1 MIAPPRA
8 IDALHCARIVGQ
20 KQFDIFVRERLVERI
35 KPIHDPIKRNKLQI
49 FSQPATKPL
58 AKGKQQMKSLKND
71 VNLFSRLYIGCQN
84 RDGNLDEFFQ
94 HENQAFPPSLSDGGG
109 IRLGVKSDLLT
120 CLEDFSQPRTEVP
133 PTSGIVLD
141 GAVII
146 HFLKPATV
154 KTFNEYAQQVFV
166 PYIRSKLHQAT

>member
-1 MIAPPRA
+1 
-8 IDALHCARIVGQ
+8 
-20 KQFDIFVRERLVERI
+20 
-35 KPIHDPIKRNKLQI
+35 
-49 FSQPATKPL
+49 
-58 AKGKQQMKSLKND
+58 MKSLKND
-71 VNLFSRLYIGCQN
+71 VNLFSRLYIECQN

-133 PTSGIVLD
+133 PTSCIVLD

-146 HFLKPATV
+146 HLLKPATV
-154 KTFNEYAQQVFV
+154 KTFNEYAQQVCV
-166 PYIRSKLHQAT
+166 PYIRSKLHQATRLDLVWDRYIKDSLKGTARGKRGKGVRRRVVGSATMPGN